1 MELHTQAHLPMLRG
15 LLQYRQAALQADV
28 HAARTARDAG
38 ARRLVADD
46 LQLARDVAELRDVD
60 DALGRLDAGTYGDCA
75 GCGEAIPASRLMA
88 QPAVR
93 LCAAC
98 QATREGLC

>member
-1 MELHTQAHLPMLRG
+1 MELHTQAHLTMLRG
-15 LLQYRQAALQADV
+15 LQQYRQAELQADV
-28 HAARTARDAG
+28 HAARTAQDAG
-38 ARRLVADD
+38 TRRLVAND

-60 DALGRLDAGTYGDCA
+60 DALDRLDAGTYGDCA
-75 GCGEAIPASRLMA
+75 GCGEAIPAARLMA